1 MFIIYVFNT
10 FCKNKSSQKKFMSLK
25 WLKEF
30 EKEPKIFIDHSY
42 KNVRIPYN
50 EIIFISYSYKYEETF
65 F

>member
-1 MFIIYVFNT
+1 
-10 FCKNKSSQKKFMSLK
+10 MSLK

-50 EIIFISYSYKYEETF
+50 EIILFHIPINMKKHF
-65 F
+65 LK

>member
-10 FCKNKSSQKKFMSLK
+10 FCKELE
-25 WLKEF
+25 KEL

-50 EIIFISYSYKYEETF
+50 EIIVTFYFIF
-65 F
+65 L

>member
-1 MFIIYVFNT
+1 
-10 FCKNKSSQKKFMSLK
+10 MSLK